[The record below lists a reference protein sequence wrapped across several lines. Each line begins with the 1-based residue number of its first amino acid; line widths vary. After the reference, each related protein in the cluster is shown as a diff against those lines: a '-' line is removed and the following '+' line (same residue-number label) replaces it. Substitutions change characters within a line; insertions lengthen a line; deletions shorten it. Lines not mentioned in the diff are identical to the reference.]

1 MNENPSDTLRTLSL
15 QVREGDGAD
24 HMLEARIWAI
34 LGRTRGG
41 DDDLAWRNH
50 LPRGP
55 MGVVNGTTLPV
66 AIERFPDDGVGLCN
80 AWHIPGL
87 TTSVDA
93 VEELMGPC
101 EDPFVWSL
109 MTDHGGLRRARVS
122 DADGTATRADA
133 KSPPRALLAAA
144 LLAFAARIDKDL
156 PLPDG
161 LSI

>member
-1 MNENPSDTLRTLSL
+1 MNEDASDTLRALSL
-15 QVREGDGAD
+15 QVRKGEGAD

-41 DDDLAWRNH
+41 DDDLAWRRH
-50 LPRGP
+50 LPMGP
-55 MGVVNGTTLPV
+55 RSIVNGTTLDV
-66 AIERFPDDGVGLCN
+66 AIERFPEDGAGLCN
-80 AWHIPGL
+80 AWYIPGL
-87 TTSVDA
+87 TTSIDA
-93 VEELMGPC
+93 VEELMGPS

-133 KSPPRALLAAA
+133 KSTPRALLAAV
-144 LLAFAARIDKDL
+144 LLAFATRIDNDL